1 MHAYLS
7 KSWLEPTSLW
17 FFIFPIGSQ
26 NFQCEIWVGK
36 RNIFLCLRHVLNSP
50 DQDVLKTGVKSW
62 FGAGTVKLI
71 FSPPENCGS
80 GRAFFPIGLSA
91 LQRKIWV
98 GKHSRF
104 LLLRPFLKSPDRDVL
119 KHGVKSWFGGGT
131 VKSICSPP
139 EKCGSGGGFLSWLA
153 GTSTQKLGR

>member
-1 MHAYLS
+1 MLTYQNLDLNPPRS
-7 KSWLEPTSLW
+7 DFS
-17 FFIFPIGSQ
+17 FFPIGSQ

-36 RNIFLCLRHVLNSP
+36 HNIFLFLRHVLNSP
-50 DQDVLKTGVKSW
+50 DQDVLKTGVKNW

-91 LQRKIWV
+91 LQRNIWV

-119 KHGVKSWFGGGT
+119 KTGLKSWFGGGT
-131 VKSICSPP
+131 VKLIFSPS
-139 EKCGSGGGFLSWLA
+139 ENCGIGGGFFAWPV
-153 GTSTQKLGR
+153 GTSTQALGG

>member
-1 MHAYLS
+1 MLTYPNLDLNPPRS
-7 KSWLEPTSLW
+7 DFS
-17 FFIFPIGSQ
+17 FFPIGSQ

-36 RNIFLCLRHVLNSP
+36 HNIFLFLRHVLNSP

-119 KHGVKSWFGGGT
+119 KNGVKSWFGGGT